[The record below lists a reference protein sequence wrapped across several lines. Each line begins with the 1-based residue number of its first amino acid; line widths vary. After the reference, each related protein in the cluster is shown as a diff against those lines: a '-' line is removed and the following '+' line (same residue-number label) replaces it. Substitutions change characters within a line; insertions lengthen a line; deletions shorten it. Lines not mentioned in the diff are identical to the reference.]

1 MKTTLFLLV
10 PLLSLTLAQT
20 TTTPPCVASC
30 EKTSAASSTCNG
42 NETGAALDQCTCDS
56 LIGTSLI
63 TCIQACPSSEI
74 SVFAAGVPALC
85 RGTLFPGVTVSSSS
99 DGAAPTTSSGGSGS
113 GATTTSS
120 GSPSSTASP
129 SSSSTAKS
137 GGGTGA
143 AVQGKVLD
151 ISLVAAF
158 MGGVFTLLML

>member
-10 PLLSLTLAQT
+10 PLFSLTLAQ

-30 EKTSAASSTCNG
+30 IKTSPALSYCNG
-42 NETGAALDQCTCDS
+42 DETGAALDKCDCDS
-56 LIGTSLI
+56 LFGTNLI
-63 TCIQACPSSEI
+63 TCIKACPSSEI
-74 SVFAAGVPALC
+74 SVYAANVPALC
-85 RGTLFPGVTVSSSS
+85 RGTLFPGVSLSSSS
-99 DGAAPTTSSGGSGS
+99 DGAAPTTTSGGSGS

-129 SSSSTAKS
+129 SSSSTARS

-151 ISLVAAF
+151 MSLVAAF
-158 MGGVFTLLML
+158 MGGVFALLML